1 MFCGVYTAL
10 ITPFNDD
17 GSVDFNSLSKL
28 LELQCKSGVDGV
40 VACGTTGESA
50 TLSKKEHE
58 EIIKFCVKEV
68 NGRIKV
74 IAGTGSNSTDSTISF
89 TKFAEKVKCDAAL
102 VVSPYYNK
110 PTQNGLYLHY
120 KLISD
125 STNIPI
131 IIYNIPGRTSVNIEP
146 NTIKKL
152 FDKCNNIVA
161 IKEASG
167 SLIQMNNIKL
177 ITQNIELLSGDD
189 MLTLPVLSIGGVGV
203 ISVLSNIVPIDI
215 ISIVKSFKN
224 GNMNDAID
232 IHYKFLPLI
241 KLIFV
246 ETNPIPIKAAASLLG
261 ICKNKLRLPMC
272 EISKENKSKINNMLE
287 KLDIY
292 KYYSF

>member
-40 VACGTTGESA
+40 VACGTTGESS

-58 EIIKFCVKEV
+58 EIIEFCVKEI

-74 IAGTGSNSTDSTISF
+74 IAGTGSNSTDSTILF
-89 TKFAEKVKCDAAL
+89 TKFATKAKCDAVL

-125 STNIPI
+125 STDIPI

-146 NTIKKL
+146 DTIKKL
-152 FDKCNNIVA
+152 FDRCNNIVA

-167 SLIQMNNIKL
+167 SLTQMNNIKL
-177 ITQNIELLSGDD
+177 ITSNIELLSGDD
-189 MLTLPVLSIGGVGV
+189 ILTLPILSIGGVGV
-203 ISVLSNIVPIDI
+203 ISVLSNIIPIDI
-215 ISIVKSFKN
+215 ISIVNFFKN
-224 GNMNDAID
+224 GNINDAINM
-232 IHYKFLPLI
+232 HYKFLPLM
-241 KLIFV
+241 KLIFI

-272 EISKENKSKINNMLE
+272 EINEENKLKINNMLKE
-287 KLDIY
+287 LDIY
-292 KYYSF
+292 KYYIS